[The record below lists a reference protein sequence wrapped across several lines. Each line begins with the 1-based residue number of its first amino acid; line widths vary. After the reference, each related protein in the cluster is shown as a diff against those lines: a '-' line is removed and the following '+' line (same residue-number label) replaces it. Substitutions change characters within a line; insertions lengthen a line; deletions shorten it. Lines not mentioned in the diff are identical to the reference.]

1 MIVNARFL
9 TQRLTG
15 VQRHAVEIS
24 LALHEIDPAI
34 KFVAP
39 KNIIHQEIADK
50 LSAELFGH
58 FKGYFWEQYELPKY
72 MQKYAPNDI
81 LINLANSA
89 PISYKNKVATIHDTA
104 PLRHPEWYSRKFAIA
119 YKMLLPHVAGSSR
132 VVFSDSDFSR
142 NEISD
147 LFGTDKDKIRVIYC
161 GVGRQFQ
168 PTASEASSEN
178 YILSVA
184 SLEPRKNFAGL
195 IRAFSLLNKHDT
207 KLIIVGSPSR
217 IFAKSELDKILP
229 DSHRVEFAGYVDD
242 IKLMELY
249 RGARLFVFPSLYEG
263 FGLPP
268 LEAMACGCP
277 CAVSKAGSLP
287 EVCGEAALYF
297 NPHDPADIAVKIDMI
312 LSDSELRENLIE
324 KGLKQAR
331 KYDWKKSALELYT
344 AVKSLQEST
353 N

>member
-1 MIVNARFL
+1 M
-9 TQRLTG
+9 
-15 VQRHAVEIS
+15 QRHAVEIS

-34 KFVAP
+34 KFIAP
-39 KNIIHQEIADK
+39 KNIIHGDIAERLKTEIY
-50 LSAELFGH
+50 GR

-72 MQKYAPNDI
+72 MKKYAPDDI

-89 PISYKNKVATIHDTA
+89 PISYKNKAATIHDTA

-119 YKMLLPHVAGSSR
+119 YKMLLPRVARSSR

-142 NEISD
+142 DEISD
-147 LFGTDKDKIRVIYC
+147 LFGTDKNKIKVIYC

-168 PTASEASSEN
+168 PASSKASSEN

-195 IRAFSLLNKHDT
+195 IQAFSLLNRHDT
-207 KLIIVGSPSR
+207 KLIIAGSPSH

-229 DSHRVEFAGYVDD
+229 DSRMVEFAGYVDD
-242 IKLMELY
+242 NKLVELY
-249 RGARLFVFPSLYEG
+249 RGAGLFVFPSLYEG

-297 NPHDPADIAVKIDMI
+297 NPHDPADIAAKIDMI

-331 KYDWKKSALELYT
+331 KFDWKKSALELYT
-344 AVKSLQEST
+344 AIKRLQEST